1 MYTGAME
8 TTTQGTNE
16 CQGGMSDPAAMPHLI
31 LDSGPGYDRQH
42 CNHCDSRWCE
52 GGTVQMLSLDEEVQI
67 SSVQIQAV
75 GADDDFTANP
85 LQVQG

>member
-31 LDSGPGYDRQH
+31 LDPRPKDMTDNIATIVIADGAKE
-42 CNHCDSRWCE
+42 N
-52 GGTVQMLSLDEEVQI
+52 TVQMLSLDEEVQGLVYK
-67 SSVQIQAV
+67 SKQ
-75 GADDDFTANP
+75 
-85 LQVQG
+85 